1 MKTLFALW
9 VSLLL
14 IGSPAFGQD
23 VPLAFEKA
31 SDQGNEEAEDGY
43 DPFDPSINAPKLV
56 RVQVEFVEMAHKDLT
71 RLMMDEKSEKAD
83 ATELR
88 MKVQEMVDQD
98 SARVI
103 ETQIVV
109 GRSGQKQTTESIH
122 EFIYPT
128 EYEPM
133 NCLPPQEGEESV
145 KLPERSFPYNPAT
158 PTAFETRNVGS
169 TLEAEPTIGENDR
182 IVDIRFLPELI
193 WHTGNTVWNERKDEQ
208 GNVYKVAMPD
218 FYKLSINTSITCITG
233 QYTMAGVVSP
243 KDAKGEVDTD
253 RKVMIFVK
261 CSVLSVIP

>member
-23 VPLAFEKA
+23 VPPAFEKA
-31 SDQGNEEAEDGY
+31 SDQGNEKAEDEY

-88 MKVQEMVDQD
+88 MKVQEMVDKD
-98 SARVI
+98 TAKVI

-128 EYEPM
+128 EYEPPV
-133 NCLPPQEGEESV
+133 LDDE
-145 KLPERSFPYNPAT
+145 KLKEMLKNGSFPVVPGN
-158 PTAFETRNVGS
+158 PTAFEVRNVGS
-169 TLEAEPTIGENDR
+169 TLEAEPTISENDR
-182 IVDIRFLPELI
+182 IVDLRFLPELI
-193 WHTGNTVWNERKDEQ
+193 WHTGDTVWNERKDEL
-208 GNVYKVAMPD
+208 GNVYKVTMPD

-233 QYTMAGVVSP
+233 QYTMVGVVSP
-243 KDAKGEVDTD
+243 KDAKGKVDTD

-261 CSVLSVIP
+261 CNVLSVIP